1 MKEVDIIQNT
11 EKNQFPSEEFKRP
24 VEQQQSDLEALQFR
38 ASKTRSELILITWTK
53 I

>member
-1 MKEVDIIQNT
+1 MKKVDIIQNS

-24 VEQQQSDLEALQFR
+24 LEQQQSDLEASQFR